1 MSNLPTVEQQFDQ
14 LSLGILEHL
23 QDDGRLSYREIGK
36 RLGVAPGTVRAR
48 VVQLVEE
55 GGLEIVAVPNPWRM
69 GLTFFAVVGLRL
81 EPGHADEVADLLAA
95 REDVTWAGVSHAG
108 RRARAPYP
116 GGSDMTRWHVS
127 ETAGPA
133 ERGETFGRVYA
144 PEITRTLQVYGRL
157 FEQATER
164 ELDLDA
170 LGDEAMASIR
180 EFAPS
185 IAEEIEGIARGSGLP
200 TERIAALNART
211 EILARA
217 DRLTRGECSA
227 VVSLGAGASPV
238 ALQTWDWHEEL
249 ADCWLVWTIHHPD
262 GRVVQT
268 LTELGIVGK
277 IGVSS
282 TGVGVLFN
290 ILHHENDGK
299 GIGVPVHVVA
309 RRVLDEAHDVPEAL
323 EIVSCCPCLSIV
335 GDHAGG
341 DRWQRR
347 DGGYRRG
354 VSRRPRARVPG
365 RARCSPPHQSFRHG
379 SGVAR

>member
-1 MSNLPTVEQQFDQ
+1 
-14 LSLGILEHL
+14 
-23 QDDGRLSYREIGK
+23 
-36 RLGVAPGTVRAR
+36 
-48 VVQLVEE
+48 
-55 GGLEIVAVPNPWRM
+55 
-69 GLTFFAVVGLRL
+69 
-81 EPGHADEVADLLAA
+81 
-95 REDVTWAGVSHAG
+95 
-108 RRARAPYP
+108 
-116 GGSDMTRWHVS
+116 MTRWHVS

-144 PEITRTLQVYGRL
+144 PEITRTLQVYRRL
-157 FEQATER
+157 FEQATAR

-323 EIVSCCPCLSIV
+323 EIVTSARVSASSAITLVATDGNAATAVTAEVYPGGPGLVFPDEHGVLLHTNHFVTAPASL
-335 GDHAGG
+335 G
-341 DRWQRR
+341 DREPTIGPDSLVRYDVLER
-347 DGGYRRG
+347 SFADGAPAVAGEALAAMTSHVGGGGAICCHPDESAQLGERYATLATVLVD
-354 VSRRPRARVPG
+354 VSA
-365 RARCSPPHQSFRHG
+365 G
-379 SGVAR
+379 SLTVHSGGPCTAADADWAGTPDERSAA